1 MVTYF
6 DEKINIFLLKI
17 LICQKFLFGFLLLE
31 PIPAN
36 APSTDTGIMISF
48 NTKGREDAL
57 FGKMYPKRAKML
69 HTAIIKIT
77 PQIPP
82 QISASELPFRLTAK
96 SSTAISV
103 TE

>member
-17 LICQKFLFGFLLLE
+17 YICQKFLFGFLLLVV

-36 APSTDTGIMISF
+36 APSTDRGIVISL
-48 NTKGREDAL
+48 NTKGIEVAL
-57 FGKMYPKRAKML
+57 FGKIYPKRAKML

-96 SSTAISV
+96 SPARK
-103 TE
+103 EAE